1 MDRNDMSAVD
11 RKCFLTIKTPEG
23 IEFRMLLAG
32 PVTRALAWVIDFL
45 CIGAASVVLNNVLML
60 TGIISRDLYEAI
72 YVISFFLFSTGYGM
86 TTEWFWRGQTV
97 GKKLFRLRVVDI
109 HGLKLQFSQVL
120 IRNLMRIIDS
130 IPALYLVGGL
140 SCIMNRH
147 SQRLGDLA
155 ANTVVIRNPEINEPD
170 LEQLLSGKYNSLRE
184 YPLLAARLRQRVS
197 PAEAKIA
204 LHALVRRNELDPE
217 SRVNLFRELADH
229 FSTKTSFPEAATHGV
244 TDEQYIKNVIDILY
258 HSKPQSRSDGSQ

>member
-1 MDRNDMSAVD
+1 MGRNDMTAKS
-11 RKCFLTIKTPEG
+11 RKDTLTIKTPEG

-45 CIGAASVVLNNVLML
+45 CIGAASILLNNVLML
-60 TGIISRDLYEAI
+60 TGIVSRDFYQAL
-72 YVISFFLFSTGYGM
+72 YVISFFLFSAGYGI

-130 IPALYLVGGL
+130 MPAFYLVGGL
-140 SCIMNRH
+140 SCIINRH
-147 SQRLGDLA
+147 SQRLGDFA
-155 ANTVVIRNPEINEPD
+155 ANTVVIRNPKINEPD
-170 LEQLLSGKYNSLRE
+170 LDQLLSGKYNSLRD
-184 YPLLAARLRQRVS
+184 YPLLAARLRQHAS

-204 LHALVRRNELDPE
+204 LQALVRRNELNPE
-217 SRVNLFRELADH
+217 SRVGLFRTVASH
-229 FSTKTSFPEAATHGV
+229 FHSKVSFPEEATHGI
-244 TDEQYIKNVIDILY
+244 TDEQYIRNIVDILY
-258 HSKPQSRSDGSQ
+258 QSKPQNSSR

>member
-1 MDRNDMSAVD
+1 MNRDDVTITG
-11 RKCFLTIKTPEG
+11 RKDTLTIKTPEG

-32 PVTRALAWVIDFL
+32 PVSRALAWVIDLF
-45 CIGAASVVLNNVLML
+45 CISAASIVLNNALML
-60 TGIISRDLYEAI
+60 TGIVSRDFFQAL
-72 YVISFFLFSTGYGM
+72 YVITFFLFSTGYGIA
-86 TTEWFWRGQTV
+86 TEWFWRGQTL

-130 IPALYLVGGL
+130 MPALYLVGGL
-140 SCIMNRH
+140 SCIINQH

-155 ANTVVIRNPEINEPD
+155 ANTVVIRNPKINEPD
-170 LEQLLSGKYNSLRE
+170 LKQLLSGKYNSLRD

-204 LHALVRRNELDPE
+204 LQALVRRNELNPE
-217 SRVNLFRELADH
+217 SRVGLFREVASH
-229 FSTKTSFPEAATHGV
+229 FRSKVTFPEAATHGV
-244 TDEQYIKNVIDILY
+244 TDEQYVRNIVDILY
-258 HSKPQSRSDGSQ
+258 HSKTKSSNQ